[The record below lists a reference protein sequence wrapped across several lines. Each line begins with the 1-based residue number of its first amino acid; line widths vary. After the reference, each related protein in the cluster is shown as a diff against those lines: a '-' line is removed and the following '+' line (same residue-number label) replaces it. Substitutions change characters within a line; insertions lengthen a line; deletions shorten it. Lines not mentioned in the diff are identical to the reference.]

1 MRKNSIVCASTFS
14 SPRRGH
20 RRTAADNIGS
30 IVPAG
35 SKEVSTTSRVAK
47 VAKSSRKVSSP
58 GDMTRN
64 KLLDAAEQIFSEEG
78 YDGAT
83 LRDVAKAAEVHQ
95 ALSTYHF
102 GTKERLFDEVI
113 ARRAIEMERVRLQA
127 LEHIDPDAQG
137 SSETVRLLIEAYVSP
152 MIKARYGTSKHWK
165 AHVRL
170 MAGVVNLK
178 RWSHL
183 ISKHYDRC
191 ARAYLERWR
200 LALPGVDDNALLN
213 AFSFMVVAS
222 LYVCSNTGRFA
233 QWKTKAT
240 SHKEEVRLV
249 TEDLVAFVHAGFM
262 SLQHR
267 KAT

>member
-1 MRKNSIVCASTFS
+1 
-14 SPRRGH
+14 
-20 RRTAADNIGS
+20 
-30 IVPAG
+30 
-35 SKEVSTTSRVAK
+35 
-47 VAKSSRKVSSP
+47 
-58 GDMTRN
+58 MTRN

-78 YDGAT
+78 YEGTT
-83 LRDVAKAAEVHQ
+83 LRDIAIAAEVHP

-102 GTKERLFDEVI
+102 RTKERLFDEVI
-113 ARRAIEMERVRLQA
+113 ARRAIEMERIRLQA
-127 LEHIDPDAQG
+127 LDHIDPDAQG

-152 MIKARYGTSKHWK
+152 MIKARYGSSKQWK

-170 MAGVVNLK
+170 MAGLVNLK
-178 RWSHL
+178 RWSYV

-191 ARAYLERWR
+191 ARAYLEYWR
-200 LALPGVDDNALLN
+200 LALPDVDDNALLN

-233 QWKTKAT
+233 QWKTKSA
-240 SHKEEVRLV
+240 SHKEELRLV
-249 TEDLVAFVHAGFM
+249 TENLVTFVHAGFM